1 MKSTPVKFLPALL
14 ITLML
19 SLASASAQQTYEVNC
34 SNLRLSEVL
43 KEVTR
48 ETGYNFVYSN
58 SSVDVSQTVTVNVS
72 SQDIN
77 EVLEAVFEGTGITW
91 TLMDKQ
97 VALHQEP
104 SPQAQEASPQK
115 DDTRQGVRII
125 RGQVLESE
133 DLPLPGADISRLT
146 PNIPPPLTS
155 GSGFE
160 GSSYIVSSTTPVS
173 PRAFIISPR

>member
-58 SSVDVSQTVTVNVS
+58 SSVDVSQIVTVNVS

-97 VALHQEP
+97 VALHQ
-104 SPQAQEASPQK
+104 
-115 DDTRQGVRII
+115 DRRQCR
-125 RGQVLESE
+125 RNRQL
-133 DLPLPGADISRLT
+133 LPGK
-146 PNIPPPLTS
+146 
-155 GSGFE
+155 G
-160 GSSYIVSSTTPVS
+160 PV
-173 PRAFIISPR
+173 